1 MRTKDGSKHW
11 WRKLGPGL
19 VTGAA
24 DDDPSGIATYSQGGA
39 QFGFGALW
47 TLLFTYPLMVAVQL
61 VAARIGRVTGRGLAA
76 NLCQTYSSR
85 LMLPL
90 VAGLLIAN
98 VINIAAD
105 LAAMADVLELVIGGN
120 SHGYAVFLGV
130 GSALLQVFVP
140 YRRYAKFL
148 KWLTLALFAYVGV
161 VLVVEVPWGEV
172 AVATL
177 VPSIEFSAAFLT
189 IVVAIFGTTISPY
202 LFFWQASQEVEEQRA
217 IEHTRPL
224 RDDPAAAPAQLRRV
238 RIDTLV
244 GMAFSNL
251 IAFFIMLTAAVTLH
265 AQGVH
270 DIESSAQ
277 AAEALRP
284 VAGDFAFVLFS
295 IGIIGTGLL
304 AVPVLAGA
312 AGYALGEA
320 LKLPVGLYRKPKSAR
335 GFYAIIAV
343 ATLLGIAFDFAD
355 LSPMRALVVAAVVNG
370 VVAVPILAAM
380 MALASQP
387 RVMGALVISARLRF
401 AGWTATAVMA
411 AMVGLMGWTLLA

>member
-270 DIESSAQ
+270 DLESSAQ

-295 IGIIGTGLL
+295 VGIVGTGLL

-320 LKLPVGLYRKPKSAR
+320 LKLPVGLYRRPKSAR
-335 GFYAIIAV
+335 GFYAVIAV
-343 ATLLGIAFDFAD
+343 ATLLGIGLDFVEV
-355 LSPMRALVVAAVVNG
+355 SPMRALVVAAVVNG

>member
-61 VAARIGRVTGRGLAA
+61 VAARIGRVTGHGLAA
-76 NLCQTYSSR
+76 NLCQAYSPR
-85 LMLPL
+85 LVLPL

-105 LAAMADVLELVIGGN
+105 LAAMADVLELVIGGS
-120 SHGYAVFLGV
+120 SHVYAAVLGV

-140 YRRYAKFL
+140 YRRYARFL

-161 VLVVEVPWGEV
+161 VLVVEVPWAEV
-172 AVATL
+172 VVATV
-177 VPSIEFSAAFLT
+177 VPRIELSAAFLT

-277 AAEALRP
+277 AAEVLRP

-295 IGIIGTGLL
+295 IGIIGAGLL

-320 LKLPVGLYRKPKSAR
+320 LKLPVGLYRRPKSAR
-335 GFYAIIAV
+335 GFYAVIAV
-343 ATLLGIAFDFAD
+343 ATLLGIGLDFVEV
-355 LSPMRALVVAAVVNG
+355 SPMRALVVAAVVNG

-387 RVMGALVISARLRF
+387 RVMGALVISHRLRF

-411 AMVGLMGWTLLA
+411 AMVGLMGWTLMA